1 MHALNSRFRFAP
13 ERFRPKFRALHGF
26 RLRVLRSLDLS
37 FEILKTFKS
46 ESESLWQ
53 RVWASGLD
61 DAVWRQERTAN
72 QETDADDDDDV
83 EEEDDDQHE
92 RR

>member
-1 MHALNSRFRFAP
+1 M
-13 ERFRPKFRALHGF
+13 
-26 RLRVLRSLDLS
+26 RSLDLS

-72 QETDADDDDDV
+72 QETDADDDDV
-83 EEEDDDQHE
+83 EEEDDDQHDGDDGGDDDAGYYVATPTS
-92 RR
+92 